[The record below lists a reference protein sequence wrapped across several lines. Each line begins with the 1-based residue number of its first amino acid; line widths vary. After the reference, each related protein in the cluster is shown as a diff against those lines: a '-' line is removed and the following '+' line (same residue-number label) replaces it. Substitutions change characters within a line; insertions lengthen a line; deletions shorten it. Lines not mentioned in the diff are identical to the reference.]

1 MKTEFVPEFYHTYN
15 RGVEKRKVFLDK
27 QDLFRAVHNFYEFN
41 DINLIF
47 NTNYRIKKGQIYGY
61 RIPINRSGKSREPL
75 IDLFVWCLMPNHYH
89 LFSKEKEQGALS
101 KFQQKFGIGFTNYF
115 NLRYEREGVLFQGKH
130 KKVHVTS
137 DTQAAHLVCY
147 IHSNQLD
154 LWKPK
159 WKEKGLTSSEIK
171 NALKFLGNRKNRWS
185 SHQDYWGIKNFPS
198 LINKEFLNGFFGGI
212 EGYREFF
219 VDWLKQYENNVKMIK
234 EIIID

>member
-41 DINLIF
+41 DTNLVF
-47 NTNYRIKKGQIYGY
+47 NTSYRAKREQIYGY
-61 RIPINRSGKSREPL
+61 RISIDQGKRTRELL
-75 IDLFVWCLMPNHYH
+75 IDIMAWSLMSNHYH
-89 LFSKEKEQGALS
+89 LFSKEKQQGALS

-115 NLRYEREGVLFQGKH
+115 NLKYEREGVLFQGKH
-130 KKVHVTS
+130 KKVHVTN

-171 NALKFLGNRKNRWS
+171 SALKFLENRKNRWS
-185 SHQDYWGIKNFPS
+185 SHQDYCGIENFPS
-198 LINKEFLNGFFGGI
+198 LINKKFLFGFFNGTK
-212 EGYREFF
+212 GYKEFF
-219 VDWLKQYENNVKMIK
+219 VNWLKQYEKNIKIIK
-234 EIIID
+234 EFTID